1 MPRVTHIHTHS
12 SILVHQTQ
20 EKIRKSAYVRYS
32 LCVEQPYCF
41 PSVWHWDC
49 ARMLEEAAH
58 EAAILNSSSAAATT
72 ATILNL
78 SSAAAIL
85 PPPFWIPAVQ
95 GKRLHFAQACGSC
108 HGRHLEC
115 RTPLSRLRPASWRR
129 SCRSSRWE
137 GSRWVSGRS
146 GASGPLGR
154 GPRQDKRFA

>member
-1 MPRVTHIHTHS
+1 MKTGYRLQNKTVTISVQKTQLLASRILTSPSCRVCLGSASRAITCPMPRVTHIHTHS

-20 EKIRKSAYVRYS
+20 EKIRKSPYVRYS

-85 PPPFWIPAVQ
+85 PPPF
-95 GKRLHFAQACGSC
+95 
-108 HGRHLEC
+108 
-115 RTPLSRLRPASWRR
+115 
-129 SCRSSRWE
+129 
-137 GSRWVSGRS
+137 
-146 GASGPLGR
+146 
-154 GPRQDKRFA
+154 